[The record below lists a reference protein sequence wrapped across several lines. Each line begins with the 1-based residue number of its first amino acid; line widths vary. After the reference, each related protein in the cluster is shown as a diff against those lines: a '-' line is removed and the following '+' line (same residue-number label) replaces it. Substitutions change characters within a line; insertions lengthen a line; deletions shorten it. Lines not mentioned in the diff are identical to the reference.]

1 MVANY
6 KVALIQLHPK
16 KLNPELNFQTAAA
29 FIRSAAQQGAI
40 LAVLPEYHL
49 TNWVPDDPLFLH
61 ACSQSDLY
69 LQRYRSLALEN
80 KINIVPG
87 TIVEA
92 HTDAQSK
99 EDKLVNVAYFISS
112 HGTIL
117 GRYEKKNLWHPERPH
132 LTSSNTSPHEVI
144 QTPIGPVGLLI
155 CWDLAFPEAFR
166 ELIAAG
172 AKIIIVPTFWTL
184 ADCSPYGLSVN
195 PMAEAVF
202 LESMVTARAYENT
215 CAVIFVNAGSPAT
228 SRDREADGLSTKK
241 GVRGPVSNTKS
252 AYSHYAGLSRV
263 ALPFVGALGD
273 ETKNSAS
280 EGMSIVDVDMRHVEE
295 AEANYK
301 VREDIASQSWHYLYR
316 HQGRDTKL

>member
-1 MVANY
+1 MASNY

-16 KLNPELNFQTAAA
+16 KVNPELNFQTAAA
-29 FIRSAAQQGAI
+29 FIRSAAQQGAT

-49 TNWVPDDPLFLH
+49 TNWVPEDPLFLP
-61 ACSQSDLY
+61 ACSQSNIY
-69 LQRYRSLALEN
+69 LEKYKSLALES

-92 HTDAQSK
+92 HTDAQTK

-112 HGTIL
+112 DGTIL

-132 LTSSNTSPHEVI
+132 LTSSTTSPHEVI

-172 AKIIIVPTFWTL
+172 AKTIIIPTFWTL

-195 PMAEAVF
+195 PRAEALF
-202 LESMVTARAYENT
+202 LESTLTARAYENT
-215 CAVIFVNAGSPAT
+215 CAVIFVNAGGPAT
-228 SRDREADGLSTKK
+228 KT
-241 GVRGPVSNTKS
+241 SN
-252 AYSHYAGLSRV
+252 SHYAGLSRV

-273 ETKNSAS
+273 ETKDSAS
-280 EGMSIVDVDMRHVEE
+280 EGMSIVDVNMRHVEE

-316 HQGRDTKL
+316 HQGRDEKL

>member
-1 MVANY
+1 MASNY

-16 KLNPELNFQTAAA
+16 KVNPELNFQTAAA
-29 FIRSAAQQGAI
+29 FIRSAAQQGAT

-49 TNWVPDDPLFLH
+49 TNWVPEDPLFLP
-61 ACSQSDLY
+61 ACSQSNIY
-69 LQRYRSLALEN
+69 LEKYKSLALES

-92 HTDAQSK
+92 HTDAQTK

-112 HGTIL
+112 DGTIL

-132 LTSSNTSPHEVI
+132 LTSSTTSPHEVI

-172 AKIIIVPTFWTL
+172 AKTIIIPTFWTL

-195 PMAEAVF
+195 PRAEALF
-202 LESMVTARAYENT
+202 LESTLTARAYENT
-215 CAVIFVNAGSPAT
+215 CAVIFVNAGGPAT
-228 SRDREADGLSTKK
+228 KTSS
-241 GVRGPVSNTKS
+241 
-252 AYSHYAGLSRV
+252 SHYAGLSRV

-280 EGMSIVDVDMRHVEE
+280 EEMSIVDVNMRHVEE

-316 HQGRDTKL
+316 HQGRD